1 MQARVTIP
9 NDGTRGQRR
18 AHTSGMRSLHTVAD
32 QLNPCGLGRCVAG
45 ATRHRKMG
53 PLCRDCLVCRR
64 GSLYEWLCGVN
75 AHRPRSPCMPMRLAR
90 GPILTRSRTER
101 THDAPGRLRLCCII
115 TIADTVNHPGER
127 IETESPTAGGEY
139 GPRYLRLESRPYMMY
154 PNHPPTGAGFLH
166 DEGRFAHS
174 RDVPAPG

>member
-115 TIADTVNHPGER
+115 TIADTVCRRTNGSR
-127 IETESPTAGGEY
+127 IADCRRRAWAAVSST
-139 GPRYLRLESRPYMMY
+139 RIKV
-154 PNHPPTGAGFLH
+154 LH
-166 DEGRFAHS
+166 DVSKSSTTRGGVLA
-174 RDVPAPG
+174 